1 MAILFLRIPS
11 STSSSS
17 SARRSTRQGGSRCR
31 YAVRVA
37 GEPTDSSD
45 GMVGRGGRDAA
56 VATMNEASFIEPP
69 AGCVGRHQEGSI
81 STPLTPPPTPSSLHA
96 ASTTPQPSQGLP
108 SVHQGIIT
116 TLYHRPPASCCLYTR
131 GSQQHSTTAR
141 VPPLCAACSPVRRVR
156 ERGGERGEEGLPWAA
171 VVSGGWS

>member
-45 GMVGRGGRDAA
+45 GMVGGEGRDAA

-81 STPLTPPPTPSSLHA
+81 STPLTPPPH
-96 ASTTPQPSQGLP
+96 
-108 SVHQGIIT
+108 
-116 TLYHRPPASCCLYTR
+116 HRRYTRPRPHHSRHRDCRLYTR
-131 GSQQHSTTAR
+131 GSLQHSTTAR
-141 VPPLCAACSPVRRVR
+141 LPPAVCTPGDHNNTLPPPACLLYVLLAHRS
-156 ERGGERGEEGLPWAA
+156 GE
-171 VVSGGWS
+171 